1 MSQQRKPDFFIV
13 GAPKS
18 GTTSLF
24 FYLKEH
30 PEIFMPA
37 RKELYCFCTDLHF
50 QYPLLSEVQ
59 FRNYYRDFKNEKRG
73 GDATVWNLL
82 SAKAAKNILE
92 FNPDSRIIIL
102 LRNPVEV
109 MQSLHANHVFN
120 GNEPIS
126 DFEEA
131 LSVIDERKKGNN
143 IPHGMKS
150 PAESL
155 FYYDAVDYTPQLERY
170 FSVFGNE
177 NVKVILFDDFIR
189 NVAAIYSDV
198 LKFLEVG
205 KNFKPDF
212 SIHNKRKAA
221 RSRTLTELVTQAPE
235 PLKKAAKVLVP
246 HQSHRR
252 DVMMNWI
259 WKINSK
265 KGEPQPLN
273 DRLQKVILQ
282 RLAPSIQKTE
292 ELLHRDLSAWL
303 RNADK

>member
-1 MSQQRKPDFFIV
+1 MSSLRKPDFFIV

-24 FYLKEH
+24 FYLKQH

-37 RKELYCFCTDLHF
+37 RKELYCFCNDLHF
-50 QYPLLSEVQ
+50 QYPLLSEAQ
-59 FRNYYRDFKNEKRG
+59 FLNYYRGCKNEKRA

-82 SAKAAKNILE
+82 SAKAAKNIFE
-92 FNPDSRIIIL
+92 FNPDARIIIL

-131 LSVIDERKKGNN
+131 LSVTDERKKGND

-150 PAESL
+150 PLESL
-155 FYYDAVDYTPQLERY
+155 FYYDVVDYSPQLERY

-177 NVKVILFDDFIR
+177 NVKVILFDDFAGR
-189 NVAAIYSDV
+189 TAAIYSDA
-198 LKFLEVG
+198 LKFLEVTEA
-205 KNFKPDF
+205 FTPDF

-221 RSRTLTELVTQAPE
+221 RSYTLTKLVTQAPE
-235 PLKKAAKVLVP
+235 PIKKAAKLLAP

-265 KGEPQPLN
+265 NQEPQSLN
-273 DRLQKVILQ
+273 SRLQKAILQ

-292 ELLHRDLSAWL
+292 KILHRDLSAWL
-303 RNADK
+303 LNADK